1 MDDEEDGD
9 EGSSLDEED
18 DSSLDEEEDGDE
30 EDSSLDDEEFSLDEE
45 DLREDPDPEPD
56 TKLELVSPIPRPPR
70 LDLFFFF
77 KKCNFFLDLLFLSG
91 IIIYLIN
98 IISKYNH
105 YLSVII

>member
-1 MDDEEDGD
+1 
-9 EGSSLDEED
+9 
-18 DSSLDEEEDGDE
+18 LDEEEDGDE

-45 DLREDPDPEPD
+45 DLREDPDPKPD
-56 TKLELVSPIPRPPR
+56 TELDLLDPSPPLR
-70 LDLFFFF
+70 LDLFFFL
-77 KKCNFFLDLLFLSG
+77 KKCIFFLDLLFLSG